1 MLEKARVAGNKPCLL
16 TVDIGKFAT
25 KVCFRRRSCVRIAV
39 MLHEKIK
46 GELKEAMKEKN
57 AVKLSVV
64 RNLLAA
70 FTNEAV
76 TRGHKPDQL
85 LTDEEALAVIKRL
98 AKQRQ
103 DSIRQ
108 FTAGGRGDLA
118 EAEQAEFAY
127 LETYLPTMMGPEEIK
142 PVVEKVIAALG
153 LPAGRHGATTKADA
167 GKVIGA
173 AMKELKNRADG
184 AAVKAVVDELLK

>member
-1 MLEKARVAGNKPCLL
+1 MLLVGAVWQLAYLRNGVA
-16 TVDIGKFAT
+16 
-25 KVCFRRRSCVRIAV
+25 VCYTGE

-64 RNLLAA
+64 RGLLAA

-103 DSIRQ
+103 DSVRQ

-118 EAEQAEFAY
+118 EAAY
-127 LETYLPTMMGPEEIK
+127 LETYLPAMMGPEEIK
-142 PVVEKVIAALG
+142 PVVEKVIAAF
-153 LPAGRHGATTKADA
+153 GATAKANA

-173 AMKELKNRADG
+173 TMKELKKRADG
-184 AAVKAVVDELLK
+184 AAVKALVEELLK

>member
-1 MLEKARVAGNKPCLL
+1 MLLVGAVWQLAYLRNGVA
-16 TVDIGKFAT
+16 
-25 KVCFRRRSCVRIAV
+25 VCYTGE

-46 GELKEAMKEKN
+46 VELKEAMKEKN

-64 RNLLAA
+64 RGLLAA
-70 FTNEAV
+70 FVNEAV

-85 LTDEEALAVIKRL
+85 LTDEEALTVIKRL

-118 EAEQAEFAY
+118 EAEQAELAY
-127 LETYLPTMMGPEEIK
+127 LETYLPAMMGPEEIK
-142 PVVEKVIAALG
+142 PVVEKVIAAL
-153 LPAGRHGATTKADA
+153 GATTKADA

-173 AMKELKNRADG
+173 AMKELKNRAEG
-184 AAVKAVVDELLK
+184 AAVKALVEELLK

>member
-1 MLEKARVAGNKPCLL
+1 MLLVGAVWQLAYLRNGVA
-16 TVDIGKFAT
+16 
-25 KVCFRRRSCVRIAV
+25 VCYTGE

-118 EAEQAEFAY
+118 EAEQAELAY
-127 LETYLPTMMGPEEIK
+127 LETYLPAMMGPEEIK
-142 PVVEKVIAALG
+142 PVVEKVIAAF
-153 LPAGRHGATTKADA
+153 GATAKANA

-173 AMKELKNRADG
+173 TMKELKKRADG
-184 AAVKAVVDELLK
+184 AAVKALVEELLK